1 MDIDKLFESD
11 SLDGIADNV
20 FGVVN
25 NSVSEV
31 KEMQR
36 KKVAENVQLV
46 VNALKKIESDISS
59 RYDSV
64 GNALEKRIIT
74 IKDGRDGAD
83 GSDGRNG
90 RDGKNG
96 RDGAPGPRGADGKN
110 GLDGADGTDGVS
122 VTNAHIDFD
131 GSLVISLSS
140 GHELNVGE
148 VVAPALAEQ
157 IKVITN
163 GGGTSQSVI
172 DTLASLQ
179 AQITAI
185 SGASIYKG
193 LWNASTNTPT
203 LTSSVGT
210 SGNFYIVSV
219 AGSTNLNGIT
229 NWGVGDWAIYN
240 GTAWQRV
247 EGGAAGNFTTVTA
260 SSLTSGR
267 VTYAGT
273 AGLLQDSANLTFNGT
288 TLTASYLDI
297 SNITAERIPYNA
309 GTGGLTVSSN
319 LQFTGDNTLVVSGI
333 TIGKGAGNMSF
344 NSAFGYRAIYATATG
359 NYNTALGAYA
369 ATATTTGQANSFSGY
384 SAGARNT
391 TGSYNSVVG
400 YNAYADPLL
409 LGTFGT
415 GSYNCALGNAT
426 LISNT
431 TGAGN
436 IAIGTQ
442 SLGANTTGSYS
453 TSVGYNAG
461 LVVVGA
467 TNAFFGYNAG
477 STMTSGNYNVIIGS
491 YTGASTPISNTGS
504 NYIVLSDG
512 QANVRAYWNGA
523 NATFNGALTAGGF
536 TTTGATATGTLSATG
551 NVSGANTTGTI
562 SSAASGVYATSI
574 GNCAIFANSSGAATT
589 IGHIVIAR
597 AGVIKGYLGTDSSD
611 NLALIDGVGSVSLS
625 VSSSTIIAAKNITC
639 SAAAGQLYFSGAS
652 YGQVAA
658 VGHLYLDAGA
668 AKDIYFRPNGS
679 ALAMTLDSSGNLL
692 VGGTAQSGTANRVAV
707 FSANKFGLSVI
718 DTTAQ
723 ATGVGGALNLGGNYR
738 AAGDAQAFARV
749 AAVKQNSTDTDY
761 GYGMAF
767 SVTPNGGT
775 FTEAGRFDSSGNLL
789 VGTTTNPNGSK
800 SIVKGTNG
808 DQFEMDNDGS
818 RFTSFY
824 LSNSGT
830 VKVSSYWDNTN
841 AYYKI
846 VPVTNGV
853 YLSSGGVAWVAVSD
867 ERFKDIIEPIE
878 NAAEK
883 LSGLRAIVGKYKT
896 DEEGIRRSFLIAQDV
911 QAVFPEAVDS
921 TNQDELGLRYQD
933 LIPVLVKAIQEL
945 SAKVA
950 ALEAK

>member
-1 MDIDKLFESD
+1 MDIDKLFESE

-288 TLTASYLDI
+288 TLTANTIGAFTL
-297 SNITAERIPYNA
+297 
-309 GTGGLTVSSN
+309 GGTVS
-319 LQFTGDNTLVVSGI
+319 GG
-333 TIGKGAGNMSF
+333 GNQL
-344 NSAFGYRAIYATATG
+344 N
-359 NYNTALGAYA
+359 
-369 ATATTTGQANSFSGY
+369 
-384 SAGARNT
+384 
-391 TGSYNSVVG
+391 
-400 YNAYADPLL
+400 
-409 LGTFGT
+409 
-415 GSYNCALGNAT
+415 
-426 LISNT
+426 
-431 TGAGN
+431 
-436 IAIGTQ
+436 
-442 SLGANTTGSYS
+442 
-453 TSVGYNAG
+453 
-461 LVVVGA
+461 
-467 TNAFFGYNAG
+467 
-477 STMTSGNYNVIIGS
+477 NVIIG
-491 YTGASTPISNTGS
+491 
-504 NYIVLSDG
+504 
-512 QANVRAYWNGA
+512 
-523 NATFNGALTAGGF
+523 
-536 TTTGATATGTLSATG
+536 TTTPLAGAFTTLSATG
-551 NVSGANTTGTI
+551 TITSSGGLIRSSVTGAVNAVYSAFQGGVIEYSFGLKASNSHFVINNGGNFGGTDLLDI
-562 SSAASGVYATSI
+562 SSTGLAVT
-574 GNCAIFANSSGAATT
+574 NT
-589 IGHIVIAR
+589 IG
-597 AGVIKGYLGTDSSD
+597 
-611 NLALIDGVGSVSLS
+611 
-625 VSSSTIIAAKNITC
+625 
-639 SAAAGQLYFSGAS
+639 
-652 YGQVAA
+652 
-658 VGHLYLDAGA
+658 
-668 AKDIYFRPNGS
+668 
-679 ALAMTLDSSGNLL
+679 
-692 VGGTAQSGTANRVAV
+692 VGGTAPSASGAGITFPATQSASSDANTLDDYEEGTWTPNIDNGYN
-707 FSANKFGLSVI
+707 SANTV
-718 DTTAQ
+718 TYTAQ
-723 ATGVGGALNLGGNYR
+723 NGTYTKIGRLVVAAFNIQINTWSGNAGPVFFGGLPFSMATTTDARFQGTVYLSGPNTPASTVTVTVGYGKMDNGSYYLVFNCSRDDTAMANAGTLQGGDF
-738 AAGDAQAFARV
+738 AAGDVIA
-749 AAVKQNSTDTDY
+749 
-761 GYGMAF
+761 
-767 SVTPNGGT
+767 GT
-775 FTEAGRFDSSGNLL
+775 LTYFT
-789 VGTTTNPNGSK
+789 T
-800 SIVKGTNG
+800 
-808 DQFEMDNDGS
+808 
-818 RFTSFY
+818 
-824 LSNSGT
+824 
-830 VKVSSYWDNTN
+830 
-841 AYYKI
+841 
-846 VPVTNGV
+846 
-853 YLSSGGVAWVAVSD
+853 
-867 ERFKDIIEPIE
+867 
-878 NAAEK
+878 
-883 LSGLRAIVGKYKT
+883 
-896 DEEGIRRSFLIAQDV
+896 
-911 QAVFPEAVDS
+911 
-921 TNQDELGLRYQD
+921 
-933 LIPVLVKAIQEL
+933 
-945 SAKVA
+945 
-950 ALEAK
+950 